1 MAELTNVRV
10 LSVFNP
16 EPDGSKWG
24 NRLGAS
30 IDSYQAG
37 LYGVAEAVTGSDW
50 ARRRREENEADADWQ
65 REQAARQGAIMSYKD
80 VGGVGD
86 ALDYV
91 GGLAVDSL
99 PYLIEAGVGGLTGGS
114 SLVAGNLARAG
125 ISRGVART
133 LGGVAASY
141 PSSVGDILQNQR
153 EENGTTNLG
162 AALAGGVPY
171 AALNALGI
179 EGALA
184 RGTLTRSGIRALDEM
199 TGLKGVGLRTGAS
212 MLKNAAVEGPAET
225 GQELINQSFGR
236 MAVNPDQT
244 LFNPEANER
253 YAESFVGGAALGGVF
268 GGAAGG
274 WRRSEGYLP
283 PGQNVDN
290 PEKPADLLAPS
301 APSGTQGQLFGD
313 LGIDGLMSELP
324 ADRDPNAAVVNRY
337 RELQTQLNQLEAGM
351 SNAQESGNAELFY
364 RLQGL
369 SEEIKAQMR
378 PLERTYSAIQAQA
391 TDNGQMGLF
400 GSGPSIGIELP
411 QIPNAPVVEPYVS
424 NTPLLNAPRSA
435 PLIATTDGLVGTERQ
450 FSGQQ
455 YNLFDGPT
463 TFGEAQAPT
472 QPVVAP
478 QRDTQTRDMFAETP
492 TAMVPTMFNP
502 AGAPGTMGSNL
513 AVQTKVPG
521 NAPVG
526 QRTEPSRGAVA
537 GEIRSRLMQQLQGAG
552 DATTA
557 MQLSLDLAAKVGDL
571 QGMLA
576 AIGRREQAIQKNLN
590 DLDKKVSR
598 GSDLLTPEEY
608 AAERE
613 VLDSKLLTIEAARTL
628 AEQYQQ
634 ALTNAYA
641 DEGRSKARPG
651 ATVGVAPVSNTAE
664 QEMRDNSMGTA
675 VAETDARVARSKQ
688 ANTADRRMG
697 ILREVM
703 ARQNPANPVRAFR
716 KALRQA
722 GFNNLDVTPDEQAE
736 INRLAQRRDDVA
748 AATVLPPGLVAA
760 RGRLTPRSSLDG
772 NTQATDAA
780 PVQPSAAP
788 DVPAAAPKVA
798 PAQPQPTAAPA
809 ASAQPAASVNAT
821 NDVQTPAAKRPATA
835 PAAGGV
841 PRARGDAA
849 VETAGTAVA
858 ERPVTETSPEP
869 APAAKPKRASKEKAM
884 GSSVESLIEAVETE
898 SDPMK
903 YDGALDALYRRY
915 METEVD
921 AESDAIIEYVEAQGK
936 AFAKD
941 WKAAEK
947 RYDDTERGV
956 TGKRGLAQK
965 NDAPTSEQIH
975 KSAEADILRGVWAR
989 FSQGGVPS
997 GGQSVTA
1004 EQTKKIVQKVLRTLG
1019 IADVVRIETLGN
1031 PADAGLT
1038 APDGVVPAGVT
1049 LEDGRILIFAD
1060 NIGSEIDVFRTVFH
1074 ELFHLGLS
1082 KSLGQGAYI
1091 QQMLKF
1097 KLDPL
1102 VREYAERWK
1111 KTADGRNRKGTLPV
1125 NNYEALSV
1133 EEALADIAE
1142 DLATDKLGS
1151 RQMNAFVRSMVG
1163 KLADFAQ
1170 AVGLDKVA
1178 QQLRR
1183 MTYSQAERFVMDT
1196 LSGAKYDAPS
1206 QLRGQR
1212 FNQANSER
1220 ELSAMERE
1228 SGTPE
1233 SFTQKWKSTPLGYLI
1248 RDIAAGWRGQPWLL
1262 GMLTLDQIKDRFTQ
1276 FNNVGHA
1283 VDTWLKMGSRAT
1295 EIMRLPSTL
1304 HKQWA
1309 TLTRKDRATS
1319 DRLNKLFI
1327 DATIAEAW
1335 VDGDMEPR
1343 LDPRNKH
1350 LDFSDP
1356 EVAKAVAEARSKFVA
1371 LPKEA
1376 KQLYRDVTSELTKQF
1391 RMKQDAMLKRVVDV
1405 YKDALA
1411 GVLSPAEMLELAKSG
1426 KLARAAA
1433 GSDFKPNMTAAQRIE
1448 LQRFFLAVDSA
1459 YIPTNQVPGPYFPLT
1474 RRGDHVVVFKSDSF
1488 KVAEQRLKDA
1498 RATLDN
1504 LLAQDPPSTE
1514 EADQVYNEQ
1523 IKAAKEAVTAAK
1535 KAVELSKGSELDY
1548 VVEFYD
1554 SRSQAMDARARLAK
1568 EKGVPL
1574 SEMPGVLTRQQF
1586 SPRTDSL
1593 PAGFLNKLEDQ
1604 LRKELPAETRADIA
1618 SLVRQM
1624 VIQSMPEKSAFKSEL
1639 RRMRV
1644 AGVNPEDAM
1653 FSFVSASHRNA
1664 WTISRLENVTELSE
1678 AMNQARASENQD
1690 ERIVGNELMKRYA
1703 KTLEYNPGNALID
1716 MASNLSYITHLG
1728 FSVGYYVQNMTQ
1740 PWLVSMPVLAGKYGF
1755 GATNTALADA
1765 TVDVVK
1771 AMHQTIKQGR
1781 THNNWEMPLDLDLFK
1796 GDEGRLLEMLT
1807 NKGRIDI
1814 TIRADLGVGSSLA
1827 NNAVGHVLQKA
1838 AELSSLPAHQVE
1850 VVNRVA
1856 TALAAFRLA
1865 KNKTPGISFDDAAV
1879 EADKIVVQTH
1889 VDYSLEN
1896 APRFMNPNALGGL
1909 GRLTFQFRRYQQAM
1923 VFLWGKTLADA
1934 IRHGDKD
1941 SARALMY
1948 LSGVNLAMAG
1958 ASGVPLAAPMGLVLA
1973 AASQWGD
1980 EDEERDL
1987 NELFWAGVRAV
1998 AGDTVTDLA
2007 RKGIPASVGLDVSQR
2022 IGAGNILSPVFN
2034 MPRGQTGQE
2043 WAGAWA
2049 LQLFGATGGT
2059 VSNWADAVILSQDNP
2074 AMAIQKTL
2082 PAGIK
2087 GWFQA
2092 IDREQR
2098 GLTDR
2103 RGNVMIG
2110 EDELGGMDFMARFL
2124 NLGESTKVTNM
2135 YQQRNAVVQADMG
2148 RQDVRRRLMREYTR
2162 ARLDGDMDAMRET
2175 RKEIDAF
2182 NARNPREVQ
2191 ILPKNLTAS
2200 FKQEQVRQREMRT
2213 GIRVNDRNRDIAED
2227 YGVEQ

>member
-1 MAELTNVRV
+1 
-10 LSVFNP
+10 
-16 EPDGSKWG
+16 
-24 NRLGAS
+24 
-30 IDSYQAG
+30 
-37 LYGVAEAVTGSDW
+37 
-50 ARRRREENEADADWQ
+50 
-65 REQAARQGAIMSYKD
+65 
-80 VGGVGD
+80 
-86 ALDYV
+86 
-91 GGLAVDSL
+91 
-99 PYLIEAGVGGLTGGS
+99 
-114 SLVAGNLARAG
+114 
-125 ISRGVART
+125 
-133 LGGVAASY
+133 
-141 PSSVGDILQNQR
+141 
-153 EENGTTNLG
+153 
-162 AALAGGVPY
+162 
-171 AALNALGI
+171 
-179 EGALA
+179 
-184 RGTLTRSGIRALDEM
+184 
-199 TGLKGVGLRTGAS
+199 
-212 MLKNAAVEGPAET
+212 
-225 GQELINQSFGR
+225 
-236 MAVNPDQT
+236 
-244 LFNPEANER
+244 
-253 YAESFVGGAALGGVF
+253 
-268 GGAAGG
+268 
-274 WRRSEGYLP
+274 
-283 PGQNVDN
+283 
-290 PEKPADLLAPS
+290 
-301 APSGTQGQLFGD
+301 
-313 LGIDGLMSELP
+313 
-324 ADRDPNAAVVNRY
+324 
-337 RELQTQLNQLEAGM
+337 
-351 SNAQESGNAELFY
+351 
-364 RLQGL
+364 
-369 SEEIKAQMR
+369 
-378 PLERTYSAIQAQA
+378 
-391 TDNGQMGLF
+391 
-400 GSGPSIGIELP
+400 
-411 QIPNAPVVEPYVS
+411 
-424 NTPLLNAPRSA
+424 
-435 PLIATTDGLVGTERQ
+435 
-450 FSGQQ
+450 
-455 YNLFDGPT
+455 
-463 TFGEAQAPT
+463 
-472 QPVVAP
+472 
-478 QRDTQTRDMFAETP
+478 
-492 TAMVPTMFNP
+492 
-502 AGAPGTMGSNL
+502 
-513 AVQTKVPG
+513 
-521 NAPVG
+521 
-526 QRTEPSRGAVA
+526 
-537 GEIRSRLMQQLQGAG
+537 
-552 DATTA
+552 
-557 MQLSLDLAAKVGDL
+557 
-571 QGMLA
+571 
-576 AIGRREQAIQKNLN
+576 
-590 DLDKKVSR
+590 
-598 GSDLLTPEEY
+598 
-608 AAERE
+608 
-613 VLDSKLLTIEAARTL
+613 
-628 AEQYQQ
+628 
-634 ALTNAYA
+634 
-641 DEGRSKARPG
+641 
-651 ATVGVAPVSNTAE
+651 
-664 QEMRDNSMGTA
+664 
-675 VAETDARVARSKQ
+675 
-688 ANTADRRMG
+688 
-697 ILREVM
+697 
-703 ARQNPANPVRAFR
+703 
-716 KALRQA
+716 
-722 GFNNLDVTPDEQAE
+722 
-736 INRLAQRRDDVA
+736 
-748 AATVLPPGLVAA
+748 
-760 RGRLTPRSSLDG
+760 
-772 NTQATDAA
+772 
-780 PVQPSAAP
+780 
-788 DVPAAAPKVA
+788 
-798 PAQPQPTAAPA
+798 
-809 ASAQPAASVNAT
+809 
-821 NDVQTPAAKRPATA
+821 
-835 PAAGGV
+835 
-841 PRARGDAA
+841 
-849 VETAGTAVA
+849 
-858 ERPVTETSPEP
+858 
-869 APAAKPKRASKEKAM
+869 
-884 GSSVESLIEAVETE
+884 
-898 SDPMK
+898 
-903 YDGALDALYRRY
+903 
-915 METEVD
+915 
-921 AESDAIIEYVEAQGK
+921 
-936 AFAKD
+936 
-941 WKAAEK
+941 
-947 RYDDTERGV
+947 
-956 TGKRGLAQK
+956 
-965 NDAPTSEQIH
+965 
-975 KSAEADILRGVWAR
+975 
-989 FSQGGVPS
+989 
-997 GGQSVTA
+997 
-1004 EQTKKIVQKVLRTLG
+1004 
-1019 IADVVRIETLGN
+1019 
-1031 PADAGLT
+1031 
-1038 APDGVVPAGVT
+1038 
-1049 LEDGRILIFAD
+1049 
-1060 NIGSEIDVFRTVFH
+1060 
-1074 ELFHLGLS
+1074 
-1082 KSLGQGAYI
+1082 
-1091 QQMLKF
+1091 
-1097 KLDPL
+1097 
-1102 VREYAERWK
+1102 
-1111 KTADGRNRKGTLPV
+1111 
-1125 NNYEALSV
+1125 
-1133 EEALADIAE
+1133 
-1142 DLATDKLGS
+1142 
-1151 RQMNAFVRSMVG
+1151 
-1163 KLADFAQ
+1163 
-1170 AVGLDKVA
+1170 
-1178 QQLRR
+1178 
-1183 MTYSQAERFVMDT
+1183 
-1196 LSGAKYDAPS
+1196 
-1206 QLRGQR
+1206 
-1212 FNQANSER
+1212 
-1220 ELSAMERE
+1220 
-1228 SGTPE
+1228 
-1233 SFTQKWKSTPLGYLI
+1233 
-1248 RDIAAGWRGQPWLL
+1248 
-1262 GMLTLDQIKDRFTQ
+1262 
-1276 FNNVGHA
+1276 
-1283 VDTWLKMGSRAT
+1283 
-1295 EIMRLPSTL
+1295 
-1304 HKQWA
+1304 
-1309 TLTRKDRATS
+1309 
-1319 DRLNKLFI
+1319 
-1327 DATIAEAW
+1327 

-1865 KNKTPGISFDDAAV
+1865 KNKTPGISFDDAVV

-2162 ARLDGDMDAMRET
+2162 ARLDGDIDAMRET